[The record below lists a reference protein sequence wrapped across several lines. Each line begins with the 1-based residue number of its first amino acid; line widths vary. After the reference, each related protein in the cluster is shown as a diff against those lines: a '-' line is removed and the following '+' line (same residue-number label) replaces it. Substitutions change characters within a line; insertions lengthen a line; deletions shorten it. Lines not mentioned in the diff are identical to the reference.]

1 MTIRAKSVI
10 ITKPRRDDRITEEN
24 GNATAEKEKTMSKE
38 KTISEGRKALKAV
51 TVVLGCL
58 VGFVILLLLGVRVYF
73 RLPVS
78 AYYGNSEKAF
88 VIPGLSD
95 GMIHQ
100 GLAYDSENDTF
111 LITGY
116 RTDGN
121 ASQVSVV
128 ARASGKEVKRLNLA
142 NEDGSVFTGHVGGIT
157 VYGNYVYVAD
167 SKGLIAFS
175 RADITTASNGD
186 SVKSVGI
193 FKTSTEDDALHV
205 AFTHVEGG
213 MIYVGEFYSAE
224 NYPTPDS
231 HKYKT
236 AAGDEN
242 TALILAY
249 KLDGAAPLGISEKIE
264 YAYSIP
270 ALVQGMCFDSDGMIY
285 LSTSYAVAFSHIYGY
300 DPTKAEG
307 SITVLGQTVPLYVLD
322 SSTQTKDIKIA
333 PMSEEIV
340 IVDGKLYTMCES
352 ATNKYIF
359 GKFTSAKYCYATD
372 MSKYKSDK

>member
-1 MTIRAKSVI
+1 
-10 ITKPRRDDRITEEN
+10 
-24 GNATAEKEKTMSKE
+24 MSKE
-38 KTISEGRKALKAV
+38 KTISGGRKALKAV

-175 RADITTASNGD
+175 RADIAAASNGD

-193 FKTSTEDDALHV
+193 FKTSTENDALHV
-205 AFTHVEGG
+205 AFTHVEGD
-213 MIYVGEFYSAE
+213 MIYVGEFYRAE

-340 IVDGKLYTMCES
+340 IVNGKLYTMCES

>member
-1 MTIRAKSVI
+1 MNI
-10 ITKPRRDDRITEEN
+10 
-24 GNATAEKEKTMSKE
+24 TAERANVMSQKTALSKGQ
-38 KTISEGRKALKAV
+38 KAGRVILILLCCLIGLAL
-51 TVVLGCL
+51 
-58 VGFVILLLLGVRVYF
+58 LLLLGIRVYF
-73 RLPVS
+73 RFP
-78 AYYGNSEKAF
+78 AREYYKNSERSF

-116 RTDGN
+116 RTDDK

-128 ARASGKEVKRLNLA
+128 SKADGKEVKRLNLQ
-142 NEDGSVFTGHVGGIT
+142 NEDGSAFTGHVGGIT

-167 SKGLIAFS
+167 SEGLVAFN
-175 RADITTASNGD
+175 RADIVAAANGD
-186 SVKSVGI
+186 GIRPVGL

-205 AFTHVEGG
+205 AFTHVEGN
-213 MIYVGEFYSAE
+213 MIYVGEFYREA

-249 KLDGAAPLGISEKIE
+249 ALDSSAPLGISDKIE
-264 YAYSIP
+264 RAYSIP
-270 ALVQGMCFDSDGMIY
+270 GLVQGMCFDADGKMY
-285 LSTSYAVAFSHIYGY
+285 LSTSYAVAFSHIYSY
-300 DPTKAEG
+300 DVTKEEG
-307 SITVLGQTVPLYVLD
+307 SITVLGQTVPRYVLD
-322 SSTQTKDIKIA
+322 SSTQTGDMQLP
-333 PMSEEIV
+333 PMAEEIV

-372 MSKYKSDK
+372 IAKYTQE

>member
-175 RADITTASNGD
+175 RADIAAASNGD

-193 FKTSTEDDALHV
+193 FKTSTENDALHV
-205 AFTHVEGG
+205 AFTHVEGD
-213 MIYVGEFYSAE
+213 MIYVGEFYRAE